1 MKKNIVYFVLYL
13 VVIMELLIVI
23 TERDELD
30 ARDHEIR
37 DKMLNTL
44 AEAYKQP
51 LILSVPQKKS
61 EVDMAQKEGIKVVL
75 MPVGVLSE
83 EDKRNLAFYV
93 NVSGKSRLQPAG
105 WPKGGVSLST
115 KDGNFR
121 ITRENGNAV
130 FTAKFADAGE
140 YTFEAYCTV
149 NRQFPSYLPEYLMD
163 ILKEKVGNKMTAAS
177 PRIDFT
183 IQAVRK
189 SGGVNKKD
197 SEMFF

>member
-1 MKKNIVYFVLYL
+1 
-13 VVIMELLIVI
+13 
-23 TERDELD
+23 
-30 ARDHEIR
+30 
-37 DKMLNTL
+37 MLNTL